1 VIGMHDRGRRVA
13 GLLLLA
19 ALVLPPVSSCAAARE
34 AGEQAGRVAV
44 EHPGQVGKAGA
55 GGVVVGGCA
64 ATDSCHK

>member
-1 VIGMHDRGRRVA
+1 MHDRGRRVA
-13 GLLLLA
+13 GSLLLA

-55 GGVVVGGCA
+55 AGGAVAVC
-64 ATDSCHK
+64 TTSDYCDK